1 MVLPTHSWSTS
12 IGCFDR
18 KRSRALAALR
28 LLFGRSSSRRKAKP
42 MCLTQT
48 TGFCIDKTPQKCS
61 TNCILTPLYTVVFPG
76 GAPHQRTPSKT
87 SENNL
92 DHLGIGGVMRSSV
105 RRARSQQKAV
115 IMSTTK
121 VCQQMPTQ
129 AACECQESC
138 RVLALDAHLVMYLW
152 RPELHY
158 GFHQGNTASKLLSS
172 LPALRNTAVEMHCH
186 YRVAFMRSSMLCSSW
201 LLVHILLRE
210 RAILG

>member
-1 MVLPTHSWSTS
+1 MLPTHSWNTS

-18 KRSRALAALR
+18 KESRALAALC
-28 LLFGRSSSRRKAKP
+28 LLFDRSSSRRKARP

-48 TGFCIDKTPQKCS
+48 TGFCTEKTPQKCC
-61 TNCILTPLYTVVFPG
+61 TNCILTLLYTVLFPG

-105 RRARSQQKAV
+105 RRARSQPRAV

-138 RVLALDAHLVMYLW
+138 RVLALDAHPVMYFW
-152 RPELHY
+152 RPELLY

-172 LPALRNTAVEMHCH
+172 LPALRNAAVEMHCH
-186 YRVAFMRSSMLCSSW
+186 YGMAFMRFSMLCSN
-201 LLVHILLRE
+201 
-210 RAILG
+210 